1 MMKKRL
7 FALGP
12 VGLMLLVT
20 GCSRGPGGGGYMQG
34 WDHMMGPGAYG
45 GMLMWLIVI
54 IVIAVVLYLVF
65 NRNLPAGGPPAG
77 RGESALD
84 VLKRR
89 YAEGEISK
97 EEFDRMK
104 REIEE

>member
-1 MMKKRL
+1 MKRRL
-7 FALGP
+7 LALGP
-12 VGLMLLVT
+12 PGLAVLIT
-20 GCSRGPGGGGYMQG
+20 GCTHRPGGGGYMQG
-34 WDHMMGPGAYG
+34 WDHMMGFGGYG
-45 GMLMWLIVI
+45 GIFMWLII
-54 IVIAVVLYLVF
+54 IVVVAVVLYLVL
-65 NRNLPAGGPPAG
+65 NRNAAPGGSASGAGERP
-77 RGESALD
+77 LD

>member
-1 MMKKRL
+1 MTKKKL

-12 VGLMLLVT
+12 PGLLLIA

-45 GMLMWLIVI
+45 GMFMWLIVI
-54 IVIAVVLYLVF
+54 IVIAVVLYLIF
-65 NRNLPAGGPPAG
+65 NRNLPGGGSGGG
-77 RGESALD
+77 RGESPLD

-89 YAEGEISK
+89 YAEGEITQ

-104 REIEE
+104 REIEK